1 MAELPD
7 NATIYGFSFID
18 EFSEID
24 MSELHEAL
32 LDKGIPLDQ
41 VIFSTWDDYE
51 SDCTWVVAGD
61 RYLEEQEVA
70 DVISFVIENNIE
82 EEYCLINFVGR

>member
-7 NATIYGFSFID
+7 DAMIFGFSFID

-24 MSELHEAL
+24 MKEIHENL
-32 LDKGIPLDQ
+32 LDRGVLPDR
-41 VIFSTWDDYE
+41 VIFSTWDDFE
-51 SDCTWVVAGD
+51 SDCTWVVACD
-61 RYLEEQEVA
+61 RYLEEQEVS